1 MPVIDNEVVVVL
13 PEAFTLK
20 VVPPVKF
27 LPSITPLSKL
37 FVPS

>member
-1 MPVIDNEVVVVL
+1 MNLVAPEVDVIPETVNWVVVVL

-27 LPSITPLSKL
+27 LPS
-37 FVPS
+37 